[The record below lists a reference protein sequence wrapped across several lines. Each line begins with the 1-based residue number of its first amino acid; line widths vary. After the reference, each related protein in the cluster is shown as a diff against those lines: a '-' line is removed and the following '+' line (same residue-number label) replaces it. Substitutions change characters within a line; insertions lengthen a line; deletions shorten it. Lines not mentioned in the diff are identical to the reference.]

1 MRLLNSYSDR
11 QTKKLQGLVK
21 KILALESEME
31 KLTDAQLKAKTEEFR
46 QRYKSGEPLDSLL
59 VESFAVCR
67 EADWRILGMKPY
79 PVQVIGGIILHQGR
93 IAEMK
98 TGEGKTLVATLPAYL
113 NGLTGEGVHIV
124 TVNDYLAKRD
134 SEQMGRVY
142 RFLGLTVGLITH
154 DVEPADRKKMYE
166 ADITYGTNNEFG
178 FDYLRDNMAVNP
190 DSVVQSNH
198 TFAIVD
204 EVDSILIDE
213 ARTPLIISGKGGVPS
228 PMYQKADAFAKQL
241 TAKKVKEFDRTLAED
256 DMSVDYLIDEK
267 GKNVILTAR
276 GIQRAEQFFGVA
288 NLADT
293 ENCALNH
300 FINQAVKANG
310 VMLKDVNY
318 IIKNGEIIIVDEFT
332 GRLMYGRRYND
343 GLHQAIEAKEGV
355 EIASES
361 KTYATITFQNFFRL
375 YRKLSGMTGTAQ
387 TEEGEFQHIYNLDVV
402 AVPTNRPVIRKD
414 HPDHVYATR
423 EEKVRAIIDQIQV
436 CHKKG
441 QPVLVGTVSVEK
453 SEYLSSKLKELG
465 ISHSVLNAKYHEKEA
480 EIVAQAGQFGSVT
493 IATNMAG
500 RGTDIV
506 LGGNPEYLAMQ
517 ELKQSGIDEAILM
530 DATGYAETNN
540 EMVLEVR
547 AQYQNLCKK
556 FKEQTTK
563 NQKKVLEVGGLFII
577 GTERHESRRI
587 DNQLRGRAGRQGDP
601 GESRFFLSLEDS
613 LLRLFIPEGTL
624 RNLVGSGF
632 ESGEPLDSRFL
643 SRAIGSAQK
652 RLEGRNFDARKNV
665 LQYDDVLNQQ
675 RQEIYEARNKIL
687 NGGDLSNVFHE
698 MREWFIQFHV
708 HAVCG
713 DSNTLT
719 TTMLQNLDFRIQN
732 TLIPS
737 TILSEEDIWMHTFLG
752 KKQRKMQ
759 ERLIA
764 HLLQIA
770 EEQHQKK
777 EASLIGIDFRQVE
790 KLFFLKT
797 IDYFW
802 MEHINN
808 MTRFKDGIGLQGY
821 GQNDPITVYKEWAL
835 EMYEEMIA
843 KIRMSTILS
852 VYRYQPVPVSAPNK
866 TSEEGEIV
874 NE

>member
-1 MRLLNSYSDR
+1 MGRYSDK
-11 QTKKLQGLVK
+11 QVKKLRGTVK
-21 KILALESEME
+21 KVLALESEME
-31 KLTDAQLKAKTEEFR
+31 KLTDAQLKAKTVEF
-46 QRYKSGEPLDSLL
+46 QERYKNGESLDSLL
-59 VESFAVCR
+59 VEAFAVCR
-67 EADWRILGMKPY
+67 EADWRVLGMKPY

-142 RFLGLTVGLITH
+142 RFLGLTVGLIIH
-154 DVEPADRKKMYE
+154 DIEPADRKKMYD

-178 FDYLRDNMAVNP
+178 FDYLRDNMAVDPAN
-190 DSVVQSNH
+190 VVQRSH

-213 ARTPLIISGKGGVPS
+213 ARTPLIISGKGGTPS
-228 PMYQKADAFAKQL
+228 PLYQMADAFAKQL
-241 TAKKVKEFDRTLAED
+241 VAKKVKEFDKSSAEE
-256 DMSVDYLIDEK
+256 DMSADYLIDEK
-267 GKNVILTAR
+267 GKLTILTAR
-276 GIQRAEQFFGVA
+276 GIQKAEKFFCVA
-288 NLADT
+288 NLADP
-293 ENCALNH
+293 ENNVLNH

-310 VMLKDVNY
+310 VMLRDVNY
-318 IIKNGEIIIVDEFT
+318 IVKDGEVIIVDEFT

-355 EIASES
+355 KIASES

-375 YRKLSGMTGTAQ
+375 YKKLSGMTGTAQ
-387 TEEGEFQHIYNLDVV
+387 TEEGEFRHIYSLDVV

-423 EEKVRAIIDQIQV
+423 EEKIQAIIDQIQV

-453 SEYLSSKLKELG
+453 SEYLSSKLQELK
-465 ISHSVLNAKYHEKEA
+465 IPHSVLNAKYHEKEA
-480 EIVAQAGQFGSVT
+480 EIIAQAGQFGAVT

-517 ELKQSGIDEAILM
+517 ELKHLGADDEVLM
-530 DATGYAETNN
+530 DATGYADTDN
-540 EMVLEVR
+540 EMVLEIR
-547 AQYQNLCKK
+547 AQYQNLCKR
-556 FKEQTTK
+556 FKAETSK
-563 NQKKVLEVGGLFII
+563 NQEKVLESGGLFII

-613 LLRLFIPEGTL
+613 LLRLFIPDGTL
-624 RNLVGSGF
+624 RSIVGSGF
-632 ESGEPLDSRFL
+632 EKGEPLDSKFL
-643 SRAIGSAQK
+643 SRAIESAQK
-652 RLEGRNFDARKNV
+652 RLEGRNFDIRKNV

-687 NGGDLSNVFHE
+687 NGEDLSDAFHD
-698 MREWFIQFHV
+698 MRKWFIQFHV

-713 DSNTLT
+713 DSNILT
-719 TTMLQNLDFRIQN
+719 NTMLQNLNFRIQN
-732 TLIPS
+732 TLIPES
-737 TILSEEDIWMHTFLG
+737 VLSEDDPWMRSFIN
-752 KKQRKMQ
+752 KKTRKMQ
-759 ERLIA
+759 EQLIE
-764 HLLQIA
+764 HLFPIA
-770 EEQHQKK
+770 EEQYKKK
-777 EASLIGIDFRQVE
+777 EESLTGIDFRQVE
-790 KLFFLKT
+790 RIFFLKT
-797 IDYFW
+797 IDHFW
-802 MEHINN
+802 VEHIDN
-808 MTRFKDGIGLQGY
+808 MTRLKDGIGLQSY
-821 GQNDPITVYKEWAL
+821 GQHDPVMAYKEQAL
-835 EMYEEMIA
+835 EMYEEMITN
-843 KIRMSTILS
+843 IRMSTLFS
-852 VYRYQPVPVSAPNK
+852 VCRCQPIPVA
-866 TSEEGEIV
+866 TSNSDKEGDV
-874 NE
+874 TNE